1 METTIKKKIHTGSTG
16 ICYLLK
22 NGDVLKF
29 FNKSLDLLEINRF
42 KYFSLYKNNGFNFP
56 YDFAFD
62 KKSFYG
68 YISSFVDG
76 KRIESIIPKTNINDL
91 IDSLSD
97 FENNIIDLSNSKIR
111 IRNLNINNIFYNNK
125 KITVLDP
132 FYYSVA
138 LSESKEDLLTKNLN
152 YYREQ
157 VLTSIIKNLDNDNL
171 DKLIYRIMM
180 YKENGA
186 TTSQILFD
194 IKKYF
199 DRYYSDNFETI
210 NDINKIKRK

>member
-1 METTIKKKIHTGSTG
+1 METTIKKKIHTGSTDL
-16 ICYLLK
+16 CYLLK

-29 FNKSLDLLEINRF
+29 FYNSLDLLEINRF
-42 KYFSLYKNNGFNFP
+42 KYFSLHKNNGFNFP

-76 KRIESIIPKTNINDL
+76 KRIENIIQKTNINDL
-91 IDSLSD
+91 IVALSN
-97 FENNIIDLSNSKIR
+97 FEKDIIDLSNSKIR
-111 IRNLNINNIFYNNK
+111 IRNLNVNNILYNNK
-125 KITVLDP
+125 KITALDP

-157 VLTSIIKNLDNDNL
+157 ILTSIIKNLDNDKI
-171 DKLIYRIMM
+171 DKLIYRIKM
-180 YKENGA
+180 YKEKGA

-194 IKKYF
+194 IKEYF